1 MRARSHRSQGSPFV
15 TPASRSYGR
24 RRSTEWSSPVEG
36 WPRPGTAELPD
47 GATVASDG
55 EPGTHRSPGV
65 SSPVG
70 PVRRCAGDR
79 ASLPS
84 PNPSANSVGGCR
96 GRNGEPPPVATPQ
109 TELKHAHELFTAP
122 RARRRL
128 SRIRSGLLVGAAAAL
143 TVTAL
148 PGSAAAAPGD
158 SAAQTAQLVADAS
171 HQLEVVT
178 EQVNEAKVQLDQQQA
193 AVTSA
198 DQAAAAAQ
206 AQLDAFDGQIR
217 QIARSAYTGDATD
230 GLPRIDMMLSSSSA
244 DEFVHQLGTLDAIAG
259 HTNAQVA
266 QVAQAAAAAKKA
278 QATATEAQ
286 ATAQKTYDD
295 IAAQQKDL
303 QAKIADYQ
311 RQYASLTAPQQ
322 QQVVAAHGDTQAVPS
337 GVVAPS
343 GAAQKAVDTALA
355 QVGDPYVWGASGP
368 DAFDCS
374 GLTQYAY
381 SAAGVS
387 LPHSSSS
394 QSRMG
399 TPVSR
404 DQLQPGDLVF
414 FYSPVSHV
422 GMYIGNGQMVHA
434 STSGQPVKVAS
445 LDSMGSY
452 NSARR
457 DTGG

>member
-1 MRARSHRSQGSPFV
+1 
-15 TPASRSYGR
+15 
-24 RRSTEWSSPVEG
+24 
-36 WPRPGTAELPD
+36 
-47 GATVASDG
+47 
-55 EPGTHRSPGV
+55 
-65 SSPVG
+65 
-70 PVRRCAGDR
+70 
-79 ASLPS
+79 
-84 PNPSANSVGGCR
+84 
-96 GRNGEPPPVATPQ
+96 VATPHA
-109 TELKHAHELFTAP
+109 ELKHAHELFTTP
-122 RARRRL
+122 RATRRL

-148 PGSAAAAPGD
+148 PGSAAAAP
-158 SAAQTAQLVADAS
+158 SAAETAQLVADAS

-178 EQVNEAKVQLDQQQA
+178 EQVNEAKVQLDRQQA
-193 AVTSA
+193 AVTAA
-198 DQAAAAAQ
+198 DQAAADAQ
-206 AQLDAFDGQIR
+206 SRLGALDGQIR
-217 QIARSAYTGDATD
+217 EIARSAYTSD
-230 GLPRIDMMLSSSSA
+230 GLSRLDVLLTSNSA
-244 DEFVHQLGTLDAIAG
+244 DQLVHQLGTLDAIAG
-259 HTNAQVA
+259 HTNQQVA
-266 QVAQAAAAAKKA
+266 EVAQAADAAKKA
-278 QATATEAQ
+278 QATAAEAQ

-295 IAAQQKDL
+295 IAAQQQDL

-311 RQYASLTAPQQ
+311 RQYAALTAPQQ

-445 LDSMGSY
+445 LDSMGNY

-457 DTGG
+457 IG

>member
-1 MRARSHRSQGSPFV
+1 
-15 TPASRSYGR
+15 
-24 RRSTEWSSPVEG
+24 
-36 WPRPGTAELPD
+36 
-47 GATVASDG
+47 
-55 EPGTHRSPGV
+55 
-65 SSPVG
+65 
-70 PVRRCAGDR
+70 
-79 ASLPS
+79 
-84 PNPSANSVGGCR
+84 
-96 GRNGEPPPVATPQ
+96 VATPHA
-109 TELKHAHELFTAP
+109 ELKHAPELFTAP
-122 RARRRL
+122 RAPRRL
-128 SRIRSGLLVGAAAAL
+128 NRIRSGLLVGAAVAL

-148 PGSAAAAPGD
+148 PGGASAAPSAGP
-158 SAAQTAQLVADAS
+158 AAQTAQLVADAS

-178 EQVNEAKVQLDQQQA
+178 EQVNEAKVELEQQQA
-193 AVTSA
+193 AAATA
-198 DQAAAAAQ
+198 DQAAADAQ
-206 AQLDAFDGQIR
+206 AQLAALEPQIR
-217 QIARSAYTGDATD
+217 QLARSAYTGDSFSRLDA
-230 GLPRIDMMLSSSSA
+230 MLTSSSA

-259 HTNAQVA
+259 HTNQQVA
-266 QVAQAAAAAKKA
+266 EVASAADVAKKA
-278 QATATEAQ
+278 QTTAVEAQ
-286 ATAQKTYDD
+286 AGAQKSYDD

-311 RQYASLTAPQQ
+311 RQYAALTAPQQ
-322 QQVVAAHGDTQAVPS
+322 QQVLAAHSGDTQAVPS
-337 GVVAPS
+337 GVVAAS

-445 LDSMGSY
+445 LDSMGGY

-457 DTGG
+457 IG